1 MSNKLILQLAFQSI
15 GVVYGDLGTSPL
27 YVFSSTF
34 YHGSISNTDD
44 VLGALSLIIY
54 TMILIPLI
62 KYTFIVLQAN
72 DNGEGGTFALYS
84 LICRH
89 ARVRPSH
96 RQQPTTFTIGSDTR
110 SGIRA
115 AYIKEQ
121 IENSSFW
128 QNVLLLTVLIGT
140 CLVIGDGCLTPAI
153 SVLSAIEG
161 IIVEAAQ
168 IPQYV
173 AILLT
178 VVVLMAIFSVQKFGT
193 GKVGFMFAPVV
204 SIWFLS
210 IAAIGLYNIFKYNAT
225 IFRALNPLYIV
236 AYFQRN
242 KKDAWISLGG
252 IVLCITGTEA
262 MFADLGHFTMKS
274 IQIAFTALVFPSLL
288 AAYMGQAA
296 FLMKN
301 HTDLDA
307 QYTFYRSIPRA
318 VYWPMFVVATA
329 AAVVASQAMISATF
343 SMIRSAM
350 ALGCFPRVTVI
361 HTSRKYHGQI
371 YIPEINWLLM
381 VLSIC
386 IVAGFRSTND
396 IGNAYG
402 IAVVGVFFISTCLL
416 TLIMVMI
423 WQKHILI
430 CLGFFVI
437 WGTVEGVYFSS
448 VLSKVD
454 QGGWVPLAI
463 ASSFLLVMYA
473 WHYGTELK
481 YLFEVQHTI
490 PMDWILGLGS
500 SLGMARVPGIGLVY
514 TQLPQGVPAI
524 FAHFITNLPAIHSI
538 LVFVCV
544 RNLPVS
550 SVAPEDRI
558 LIRRVGPRQY
568 RMYRCAV
575 RYGYIDDVGHG
586 CDENFGDL
594 LVESLARFIRTEA
607 GVWSSPAPIGSHS
620 PRIGR
625 RQQQK
630 QQDPTTTTT
639 TTRVVET
646 GDPLHIAEE
655 SEGNPRVVKPYECSR
670 SGPCSSNVREVDEMG
685 YGARGISSRS
695 LGNDDDDSL
704 NAEQELAYLYEAR
717 AAAGIVYLLGYSEV
731 HCKQDTSF
739 LKKLLINV
747 YSYLRRNCRT
757 SELYLRIPHS
767 RLLKVG
773 MTYYV

>member
-1 MSNKLILQLAFQSI
+1 
-15 GVVYGDLGTSPL
+15 
-27 YVFSSTF
+27 
-34 YHGSISNTDD
+34 
-44 VLGALSLIIY
+44 
-54 TMILIPLI
+54 
-62 KYTFIVLQAN
+62 
-72 DNGEGGTFALYS
+72 
-84 LICRH
+84 
-89 ARVRPSH
+89 
-96 RQQPTTFTIGSDTR
+96 
-110 SGIRA
+110 
-115 AYIKEQ
+115 
-121 IENSSFW
+121 
-128 QNVLLLTVLIGT
+128 
-140 CLVIGDGCLTPAI
+140 
-153 SVLSAIEG
+153 
-161 IIVEAAQ
+161 
-168 IPQYV
+168 
-173 AILLT
+173 
-178 VVVLMAIFSVQKFGT
+178 
-193 GKVGFMFAPVV
+193 
-204 SIWFLS
+204 
-210 IAAIGLYNIFKYNAT
+210 
-225 IFRALNPLYIV
+225 
-236 AYFQRN
+236 
-242 KKDAWISLGG
+242 
-252 IVLCITGTEA
+252 
-262 MFADLGHFTMKS
+262 
-274 IQIAFTALVFPSLL
+274 
-288 AAYMGQAA
+288 
-296 FLMKN
+296 
-301 HTDLDA
+301 LDA
-307 QYTFYRSIPRA
+307 
-318 VYWPMFVVATA
+318 
-329 AAVVASQAMISATF
+329 
-343 SMIRSAM
+343 
-350 ALGCFPRVTVI
+350 
-361 HTSRKYHGQI
+361 
-371 YIPEINWLLM
+371 
-381 VLSIC
+381 
-386 IVAGFRSTND
+386 
-396 IGNAYG
+396 G

-594 LVESLARFIRTEA
+594 LVESLARFISTEA
-607 GVWSSPAPIGSHS
+607 GVWSSPGAKGQQSFASPAQKTIGESTDI
-620 PRIGR
+620 IGEEF
-625 RQQQK
+625 
-630 QQDPTTTTT
+630 PVPSSTG
-639 TTRVVET
+639 VVET

>member
-1 MSNKLILQLAFQSI
+1 MGSDIEGPPSSPSSLVSHKMKRADSLDVEAMCIPDIAQHEQKGMSNKLILQLAFQSI

-54 TMILIPLI
+54 TMILIPLV
-62 KYTFIVLQAN
+62 KYVFIVLQAN

-89 ARVRPSH
+89 ARVSPSH
-96 RQQPTTFTIGSDTR
+96 RQQHEWPAAHDSAPTTLTIGSDTR
-110 SGIRA
+110 RGIRA

-161 IIVEAAQ
+161 IIVEAAR

-210 IAAIGLYNIFKYNAT
+210 IAAIGIYNIFKYNAT

-607 GVWSSPAPIGSHS
+607 GV
-620 PRIGR
+620 
-625 RQQQK
+625 
-630 QQDPTTTTT
+630 
-639 TTRVVET
+639 
-646 GDPLHIAEE
+646 
-655 SEGNPRVVKPYECSR
+655 
-670 SGPCSSNVREVDEMG
+670 SGTCISNVREVDEMG
-685 YGARGISSRS
+685 DGARGISSRT
-695 LGNDDDDSL
+695 LGDDEDSL

-739 LKKLLINV
+739 LKKLLVNV

>member
-1 MSNKLILQLAFQSI
+1 
-15 GVVYGDLGTSPL
+15 
-27 YVFSSTF
+27 
-34 YHGSISNTDD
+34 
-44 VLGALSLIIY
+44 
-54 TMILIPLI
+54 
-62 KYTFIVLQAN
+62 
-72 DNGEGGTFALYS
+72 
-84 LICRH
+84 
-89 ARVRPSH
+89 
-96 RQQPTTFTIGSDTR
+96 
-110 SGIRA
+110 
-115 AYIKEQ
+115 
-121 IENSSFW
+121 
-128 QNVLLLTVLIGT
+128 
-140 CLVIGDGCLTPAI
+140 
-153 SVLSAIEG
+153 
-161 IIVEAAQ
+161 
-168 IPQYV
+168 
-173 AILLT
+173 
-178 VVVLMAIFSVQKFGT
+178 
-193 GKVGFMFAPVV
+193 
-204 SIWFLS
+204 
-210 IAAIGLYNIFKYNAT
+210 
-225 IFRALNPLYIV
+225 
-236 AYFQRN
+236 
-242 KKDAWISLGG
+242 
-252 IVLCITGTEA
+252 
-262 MFADLGHFTMKS
+262 
-274 IQIAFTALVFPSLL
+274 
-288 AAYMGQAA
+288 
-296 FLMKN
+296 
-301 HTDLDA
+301 
-307 QYTFYRSIPRA
+307 
-318 VYWPMFVVATA
+318 
-329 AAVVASQAMISATF
+329 
-343 SMIRSAM
+343 
-350 ALGCFPRVTVI
+350 
-361 HTSRKYHGQI
+361 
-371 YIPEINWLLM
+371 
-381 VLSIC
+381 
-386 IVAGFRSTND
+386 
-396 IGNAYG
+396 
-402 IAVVGVFFISTCLL
+402 
-416 TLIMVMI
+416 MVMI

-448 VLSKVD
+448 VLSKVG

-607 GVWSSPAPIGSHS
+607 GVWSSPGAKGQQSFASPAQKTIGESTDI
-620 PRIGR
+620 IGEEF
-625 RQQQK
+625 
-630 QQDPTTTTT
+630 PVPSSTG
-639 TTRVVET
+639 VVET

>member
-1 MSNKLILQLAFQSI
+1 M
-15 GVVYGDLGTSPL
+15 
-27 YVFSSTF
+27 
-34 YHGSISNTDD
+34 
-44 VLGALSLIIY
+44 
-54 TMILIPLI
+54 
-62 KYTFIVLQAN
+62 
-72 DNGEGGTFALYS
+72 
-84 LICRH
+84 
-89 ARVRPSH
+89 
-96 RQQPTTFTIGSDTR
+96 
-110 SGIRA
+110 
-115 AYIKEQ
+115 
-121 IENSSFW
+121 
-128 QNVLLLTVLIGT
+128 
-140 CLVIGDGCLTPAI
+140 
-153 SVLSAIEG
+153 
-161 IIVEAAQ
+161 
-168 IPQYV
+168 
-173 AILLT
+173 
-178 VVVLMAIFSVQKFGT
+178 
-193 GKVGFMFAPVV
+193 
-204 SIWFLS
+204 
-210 IAAIGLYNIFKYNAT
+210 
-225 IFRALNPLYIV
+225 
-236 AYFQRN
+236 
-242 KKDAWISLGG
+242 
-252 IVLCITGTEA
+252 
-262 MFADLGHFTMKS
+262 
-274 IQIAFTALVFPSLL
+274 
-288 AAYMGQAA
+288 
-296 FLMKN
+296 
-301 HTDLDA
+301 
-307 QYTFYRSIPRA
+307 
-318 VYWPMFVVATA
+318 
-329 AAVVASQAMISATF
+329 
-343 SMIRSAM
+343 
-350 ALGCFPRVTVI
+350 
-361 HTSRKYHGQI
+361 
-371 YIPEINWLLM
+371 
-381 VLSIC
+381 
-386 IVAGFRSTND
+386 
-396 IGNAYG
+396 
-402 IAVVGVFFISTCLL
+402 GVFFISTCLL

-594 LVESLARFIRTEA
+594 LVESLARFISTEA

-620 PRIGR
+620 PRLGR

-630 QQDPTTTTT
+630 QQDPTTTITT
-639 TTRVVET
+639 TTTTTTITTPSSPGAKGQQSFASPAQKTIGESTDIIGEEFPVPSSTGVVET